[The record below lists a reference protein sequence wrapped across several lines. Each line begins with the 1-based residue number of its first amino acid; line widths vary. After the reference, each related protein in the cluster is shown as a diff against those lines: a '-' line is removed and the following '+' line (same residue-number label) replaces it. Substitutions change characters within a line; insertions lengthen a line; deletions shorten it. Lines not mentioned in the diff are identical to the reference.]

1 MERGCDELDKSSRV
15 PLYFQVM
22 EKLIEEINTRYE
34 DHDKLPSERE
44 LCKKYGVSRITVRQ
58 ALQQLV
64 QDRKSTRLN
73 SSHVAISYA
82 VFCLKKHTDGIQR
95 QWGSAGAGE
104 TPHPDRVRALHQQ
117 LPPGSVCR
125 VLARPRQRLPL
136 PREVAATGLL
146 NG

>member
-64 QDRKSTRLN
+64 QEGYIYKEHGKGTFVAPKSYTQPLR
-73 SSHVAISYA
+73 SEERRVGKECRSRGVAKY
-82 VFCLKKHTDGIQR
+82 
-95 QWGSAGAGE
+95 
-104 TPHPDRVRALHQQ
+104 
-117 LPPGSVCR
+117 
-125 VLARPRQRLPL
+125 
-136 PREVAATGLL
+136 
-146 NG
+146 